1 MRQSAMCLIEHGV
14 RLAILWA
21 LASVFWTNAEAEP
34 SWSRKYNAKCT
45 LCHTTYPRLN
55 RTGYEFKRL
64 GYRLPS
70 ELESGKIA
78 ITATGAASH
87 AARVVEPKGYKPKPA
102 SAESEKGR
110 ALFVSQNCAS
120 CHSIADQGGRVG
132 PPLDGVGARRSAE
145 FLVDHLTD
153 PEAHAKRFPET
164 HGGQPN
170 AMPRPNVSAAEIRQI
185 VAYLLTIPEPKGG
198 FSVQAHAHG
207 ELPETVPTNFVP
219 ASATAGSQAGEKLYF
234 DLGCSACHSIHGS
247 GGEFG
252 PKLDG
257 IGARRNAAFIAGH
270 ITNPELHAQQSPA
283 EHKGE
288 SAMPPTNAPADQI
301 QQITA
306 FLLTLPASE
315 EGEAPRKAR
324 ITDYLAISYVPNIE
338 TQQTNDTTETI
349 YEKRNVVIYAAG
361 TLGRH
366 LSFFV
371 QPTPAS
377 EEPGFAGKWEMAQGL
392 ANFGGTRNFVQ
403 FRFGQMFDLRNT
415 GFGATDRGFTETLP
429 FIFQP
434 VNGFAGGGLGRGV
447 SVEYTLHR
455 NTTFRVFGVSN
466 EPQELESE
474 GDSGAEPST
483 TLRRSRTGGFAIDHL
498 IGQKGLTGVSFQ
510 FAGGSTPL
518 FAGDVRQPA
527 IGFERYSVFGTKTFL
542 DKKGFERTTAMA
554 GVSFLRD
561 SRFLGIDSDDR
572 SHGYGY
578 FAEVDTIPVK
588 DHFTVFARYD
598 QLRPTTLVSANML
611 YGGTI
616 GVIYDVL
623 KYARALFEYQ
633 RIANQETS
641 NFYRIGFQLNF

>member
-1 MRQSAMCLIEHGV
+1 MRAIYRGAAFAIV
-14 RLAILWA
+14 WLA
-21 LASVFWTNAEAEP
+21 VGFWTSAKAEP

-70 ELESGKIA
+70 ELESQSTA
-78 ITATGAASH
+78 APATGVAGSH
-87 AARVVEPKGYKPKPA
+87 APRVVEPTGYKPKSTSP
-102 SAESEKGR
+102 ESEKGR
-110 ALFVSQNCAS
+110 ALYISQNCAS
-120 CHSIADQGGRVG
+120 CHSVADQGGRIG

-145 FLVDHLTD
+145 FLIDHLTD
-153 PEAHAKRFPET
+153 PEAHAKRFPES
-164 HGGQPN
+164 HGDKPN
-170 AMPRPNVSAAEIRQI
+170 GMPRPNVSAAEIRQI
-185 VAYLLTIPEPKGG
+185 VAYLLTIPEPAGG
-198 FSVQAHAHG
+198 FAVQAHQHG
-207 ELPETVPTNFVP
+207 ELPETAPTNFVP
-219 ASATAGSQAGEKLYF
+219 APATTASQAGEKLYF
-234 DLGCSACHSIHGS
+234 DLGCAACHSVRGS

-283 EHKGE
+283 EHKGDT
-288 SAMPPTNAPADQI
+288 AMPPTSAPADQI

-306 FLLTLPASE
+306 FLLTLPVNE

-324 ITDYLAISYVPNIE
+324 VTDYLAISYVPNIE
-338 TQQTNDTTETI
+338 TQQTEGTTETT

-434 VNGFAGGGLGRGV
+434 VNGFAAGGLGRGV

-455 NTTFRVFGVSN
+455 NTTLRVFGVSN
-466 EPQELESE
+466 ERQELE
-474 GDSGAEPST
+474 GDSDAEAP
-483 TLRRSRTGGFAIDHL
+483 RRSRTGGFAIDHL

-510 FAGGSTPL
+510 FAGGSTPV
-518 FAGDVRQPA
+518 FTGDVRQSA
-527 IGFERYSVFGTKTFL
+527 IGFERYSVFATKTFL
-542 DKKGFERTTAMA
+542 DRKNFERTTAMV

-588 DHFTVFARYD
+588 DHFTLFARYD
-598 QLRPTTLVSANML
+598 QLRPTTLVSGNVA
-611 YGGTI
+611 YGGTV

-623 KYARALFEYQ
+623 RYARALFEYQ

-641 NFYRIGFQLNF
+641 NFYRVGFQLNF